1 MSNYLDSINSISNT
15 LGLADL
21 EDSIVINADKSF
33 DIGEEY
39 PKLLGMTYDH
49 CSNMVTFELPESI
62 EGYALVKDNFNA
74 ILKWQIGSKK
84 GAVKLNIDEQD
95 AKLQATW
102 IVEKQILSQK
112 GKLSFNIEIA
122 VVDTEFRQLFVWN
135 TLPCEYFS
143 IEQSI
148 FVEEVDGIDIETA
161 GDAIAKLVPTTEA
174 VTISPRE
181 GEVITV
187 KHNERTIEC
196 TLGEDGEFD
205 YSLGVAYDHCS
216 RKLKVVLAD
225 YPEIENKKVIVKWEN
240 SKGTTGIQ
248 ILEEDAEND
257 CYYWLP
263 DKRVLTQAGSLKIQ
277 IVVVTLNDENAIEY
291 LHGSQMLNKFKVE
304 AGIYNKDLDSRY
316 DGSNGINPN
325 YSDLFKMATGNNKE
339 PLQITT
345 LDLEDATYL
354 SLNPHMTNDSN
365 APYITRSQEW
375 SSLLEIGTLKA
386 NKVTTIGPFGLHN
399 IACGNCNF
407 DELVKIEKGGFSY
420 SSIADPIVFP
430 KVTQLGQYAFTGI
443 SGRTIALP
451 NLKSLEG
458 VLGAFGYA
466 HLTSI
471 SLPALTGQVSLGNFS
486 NCKAQIIDLGL
497 TTYLTDTIVSA
508 SNLEILILRG
518 KCNLAASS
526 AFKNTP
532 FVTKPTAC
540 KIYVSKDY
548 VSFYQTATNWS
559 QLFANGVDLRQLEG
573 SAYA

>member
-21 EDSIVINADKSF
+21 ESSIVINADKSF
-33 DIGEEY
+33 DIGEGY

-49 CSNMVTFELPESI
+49 CSNMVTFQLPESI
-62 EGYALVKDNFNA
+62 EGYALVKNSFNV

-135 TLPCEYFS
+135 TLPCDYFS

-148 FVEEVDGIDIETA
+148 FVEEVDGNDIETA
-161 GDAIAKLVPTTEA
+161 GGAIAKLVPTTEA

-240 SKGTTGIQ
+240 SKGASGTQ
-248 ILEEDAEND
+248 ILEEDVEND

-263 DKRVLTQAGSLKIQ
+263 DKRALTQAGSLKIQ
-277 IVVVTLNDENAIEY
+277 IVVVTLNDENVIQY
-291 LHGSQMLNKFKVE
+291 LHGSQVLNKFKVE
-304 AGIYNKDLDSRY
+304 AGIYNKELDSRY
-316 DGSNGINPN
+316 EGSNGINPN
-325 YSDLFKMATGNNKE
+325 YSDLLKMATGNNKQ

-354 SLNPHMTNDSN
+354 SLNPHLTTNTNTPSGVRP
-365 APYITRSQEW
+365 AGE
-375 SSLLEIGTLKA
+375 SSFLTIGTLKA
-386 NKVTTIGPFGLHN
+386 NKVTTIGRLGLYN
-399 IACGNCNF
+399 IICNCYNF
-407 DELVKIEKGGFSY
+407 DELVKIEDGGFMY
-420 SSIADPIVFP
+420 SSIGQPIVFP
-430 KVTQLGQYAFTGI
+430 KVTELGTRAFLGI
-443 SGRTIALP
+443 SCDSITLSNLTTLPGGSGLFSHSNLKQIHLP
-451 NLKSLEG
+451 NL
-458 VLGAFGYA
+458 
-466 HLTSI
+466 
-471 SLPALTGQVSLGNFS
+471 TGEATFRQFS
-486 NCKAQIIDLGL
+486 NSKTELIDLGL
-497 TTYLTDTIVSA
+497 IENLSGGTA
-508 SNLEILILRG
+508 SGLESLKTLILRAECALSTTG
-518 KCNLAASS
+518 IFNG
-526 AFKNTP
+526 TP
-532 FVTKPTAC
+532 FKTAPTEC
-540 KIYVSKDY
+540 VIYVPKELLTQ
-548 VSFYQTATNWS
+548 YQNATNWS
-559 QLFANGVDLRQLEG
+559 ALYESGVTFASLGG
-573 SAYA
+573 